1 MSWRFDATD
10 VSAVF
15 DSPSLWQRARPVFTG
30 YDVPLV
36 LAVGLLA
43 LAGLVTM
50 YSPATTRG
58 RASPTTAATWRSPSS
73 SSSSPRRSRRS
84 S

>member
-1 MSWRFDATD
+1 M
-10 VSAVF
+10 SAVF
-15 DSPSLWQRARPVFTG
+15 DSPSLWQRARPIFTG

-50 YSPATTRG
+50 YSAGHDHGTRFVDHG
-58 RASPTTAATWRSPSS
+58 RNMALAFAVLFLAA
-73 SSSSPRRSRRS
+73 
-84 S
+84 